1 MSQLGSLE
9 LCLVPECPR
18 ADSAGM
24 AGARAVTTTARRGLS
39 GFAGVQGSL
48 SNYRSQ
54 GAPQRFRPLSAFG
67 GGMRGSDGAPK
78 LPNACP
84 RALPPCVSL
93 V

>member
-1 MSQLGSLE
+1 
-9 LCLVPECPR
+9 
-18 ADSAGM
+18 M

-67 GGMRGSDGAPK
+67 GACGAPMEPK
-78 LPNACP
+78 
-84 RALPPCVSL
+84 ALPQRLPPRPPPVRLPCLMYLGARAGQS
-93 V
+93 